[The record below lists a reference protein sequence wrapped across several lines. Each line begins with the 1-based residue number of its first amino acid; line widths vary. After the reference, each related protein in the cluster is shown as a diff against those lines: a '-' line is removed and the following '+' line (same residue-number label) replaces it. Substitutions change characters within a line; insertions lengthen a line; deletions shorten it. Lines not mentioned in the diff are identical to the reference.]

1 MPHTYYC
8 AVAAGEEV
16 AGVDD
21 LHQHRVARLH
31 RHGDARDLLLVSL
44 AQVVLGHSPA
54 VPAEVVPVLSIFVNV
69 FVFIFI
75 FVFIVPFLLLFTMI
89 LLCKASTFMHV
100 CTNISCYNNNA
111 HGRIHVNDAES
122 GLIST
127 LSVHIIRRFDQ
138 IKFLE
143 KIYLIKLIW

>member
-54 VPAEVVPVLSIFVNV
+54 VPAEVVPVLSIFV
-69 FVFIFI
+69 
-75 FVFIVPFLLLFTMI
+75 FVFIVPFLLLFAMI

-127 LSVHIIRRFDQ
+127 LSVHIIRRFDH